1 MRKIVPVAIVLAAII
16 ALSGCASMLKAM
28 GGVSKDELAAVNQQ
42 VSSLGSKID
51 ATTKL
56 AESKASVSQLDEIKA
71 SLAKLEELKA
81 DLALMKADLALIKA
95 TTDELAKTKAAVDA
109 LYAQVSK
116 LTDDT
121 LLKLASII
129 QQSLA
134 STSAVPQ
141 VPAAAP
147 AAAPA
152 AEVPVVK

>member
-1 MRKIVPVAIVLAAII
+1 MRKILSVAIILALVA

-42 VSSLGSKID
+42 VSSLTSRID

-56 AESKASVSQLDEIKA
+56 AESKASISQLEEIKA
-71 SLAKLEELKA
+71 SLAKLEEIKA

-95 TTDELAKTKAAVDA
+95 TTEELAKTKDDVDA
-109 LYAQVSK
+109 LYDQVSK
-116 LTDDT
+116 LTDET

-134 STSAVPQ
+134 P
-141 VPAAAP
+141 AP
-147 AAAPA
+147 AAAVPA
-152 AEVPVVK
+152 SEVPAIK